1 MNGQNYS
8 PPLFREEQRFRQPL
22 LWILGLSGSGISI
35 FLSLRQVILDR
46 QLGIDSMP
54 DWALAIIILVG
65 VGLPLYFWKFR
76 LVTDVR
82 NDGVYFRFVPL
93 HFSFQKIPFSS
104 IRRYRVC
111 TYHPIADYGG
121 WGIRYSWRGKGKAY
135 NLSGNRGVK
144 FEFAE
149 GRPLLI
155 GSQRPEEFARA
166 IEQASGIAP
175 SW

>member
-8 PPLFREEQRFRQPL
+8 PPLFREEQRFRQPI
-22 LWILGLSGSGISI
+22 LWILGLSGCVMG
-35 FLSLRQVILDR
+35 LSPLIRQVIWDQPMGNNHL
-46 QLGIDSMP
+46 P
-54 DWALAIIILVG
+54 DWAAVIIIFLMA
-65 VGLPLYFWKFR
+65 GLPLFFWKLR
-76 LVTDVR
+76 LVTEVR
-82 NDGVYFRFVPL
+82 SDGVYFRFVPL
-93 HFSFQKIPFSS
+93 HFSFQKIHFSS
-104 IRRYRVC
+104 IRRYRAC

-121 WGIRYSWRGKGKAY
+121 WGIRQGWWGKGKAY
-135 NLSGNRGVK
+135 NISGNRGVK

-175 SW
+175 S

>member
-8 PPLFREEQRFRQPL
+8 PPLFREKQHFRQPL
-22 LWILGLSGSGISI
+22 LWALILLTSGISI
-35 FLSLRQVILDR
+35 FSTISQEVFSRPI
-46 QLGIDSMP
+46 GNNPPP
-54 DWALAIIILVG
+54 DWLSIILMIVFG
-65 VGLPLYFWKFR
+65 VALPVLLWIVVLITEVKA
-76 LVTDVR
+76 
-82 NDGVYFRFVPL
+82 DGIYYRFFPF
-93 HFSFQKIPFSS
+93 HHSFHKIPFSL

-111 TYHPIADYGG
+111 TYHPIGDYGG
-121 WGIRYSWRGKGKAY
+121 WGIRYGWRGKGKAY
-135 NLSGNRGVK
+135 NVSGNRGVK

-175 SW
+175 S